1 MDKAT
6 SLKVQSEAAPLLLGA
21 AGVIPGRLCTPFA
34 MPALTSNPTGKG
46 PRPDTKVGR
55 CTEAKKALLSGRL
68 EIQGCFLGGPLPGPA
83 GVPSSQCATRKPLP
97 QRSAGAEA

>member
-6 SLKVQSEAAPLLLGA
+6 SLKAQSEAAPIFLGA
-21 AGVIPGRLCTPFA
+21 AGVIPGHLCTPFP
-34 MPALTSNPTGKG
+34 MLTSNPTGKG
-46 PRPDTKVGR
+46 PHPDTKVGR
-55 CTEAKKALLSGRL
+55 CTVAKALLSGRL